1 MQDPM
6 PAAERLRRFEQLM
19 LPHIDAATNLAR
31 WLMPAGADARD
42 LVQEAYLRAYRSFD
56 SFQGDTP
63 RAWLLAIVRN
73 TCFTARAKARV
84 HQCEESFD
92 DETYEMASEPW
103 PGGGSG
109 AAHDPLALLE
119 RRTELELL
127 QRLIRT
133 LPDEYREILLLRE
146 AEELSY
152 KEIAGILGV
161 PVGTVMSRLAR
172 ARAFL
177 DRKLSAYFGGGS
189 KP

>member
-1 MQDPM
+1 MQGPM
-6 PAAERLRRFEQLM
+6 SAAERLRRFEQLM

-84 HQCEESFD
+84 HQCEEPFD
-92 DETYEMASEPW
+92 DETHEMASAPW
-103 PGGGSG
+103 PGGSC

-146 AEELSY
+146 VEELSY

-177 DRKLSAYFGGGS
+177 EWKLSAYFGHES

>member
-42 LVQEAYLRAYRSFD
+42 LVQEAYLRAFRSFD
-56 SFQGDTP
+56 SFQGDAP
-63 RAWLLAIVRN
+63 RAWLFAIVRN
-73 TCFTARAKARV
+73 TCLTARAKARV
-84 HQCEESFD
+84 HQYEESFD
-92 DETYEMASEPW
+92 DETYEMASAPW
-103 PGGGSG
+103 PGGSG
-109 AAHDPLALLE
+109 AAYDPLALLE

-177 DRKLSAYFGGGS
+177 ERKLSAYFGHES
-189 KP
+189 KS